1 MISPWHPH
9 PMVGFIR
16 HHMVASSVLAPRSHD
31 EEATR
36 ASNSPYGVVPLQGIP
51 EMTMVLLTLGFWIL
65 GYLENERK
73 LWTTTKIQKD
83 FHCMNGFVLFFWLDS
98 ISVAWCELVES
109 WDIRNAVTVL
119 RGCQASSSRIVAAKD
134 TNLSMWT
141 HNAALPEVR
150 ASTLLCLRHDISWRG
165 LRN

>member
-1 MISPWHPH
+1 
-9 PMVGFIR
+9 MVGFIR

-73 LWTTTKIQKD
+73 L
-83 FHCMNGFVLFFWLDS
+83 
-98 ISVAWCELVES
+98 
-109 WDIRNAVTVL
+109 
-119 RGCQASSSRIVAAKD
+119 
-134 TNLSMWT
+134 
-141 HNAALPEVR
+141 
-150 ASTLLCLRHDISWRG
+150 
-165 LRN
+165 